1 MRCSNS
7 IIRINL
13 HLTLIWFL
21 CGFQRSCS
29 LISSGHHSSSLQR
42 LESFTLSARRQRDSN
57 GVPDEKEERRKKKNK
72 YAKFSKTDNLAQ
84 DPMDAMIAESENKLK
99 ELELEKAKRRNTA
112 IPLSERERSET
123 RERNKFEFPDTK
135 TIDPNDP
142 TTFGYTELGTIIGAH
157 GVKGLLKIASVTD
170 FPERLC
176 EPGPRHLKPYN
187 RRSPRAV
194 DLLSGRH
201 RMDNEYLIELAGIGD
216 RDAANK
222 LRGSVLYARQ
232 EERPKSVE
240 SDEYLVTD
248 LVDLEVFIE
257 EGYIE
262 DENDSSSEALS
273 GSFVGNVYGVVL
285 GSEMC
290 PIPGLGQDMLEVVL
304 PRGLGGTASW
314 KDEMV
319 LIPLVPQIVPRVDL
333 KEKKIFITPPSGLL
347 DLTYVHEEKVRIK
360 GFLPPAKD

>member
-1 MRCSNS
+1 MT
-7 IIRINL
+7 RITL
-13 HLTLIWFL
+13 HLALIYFF
-21 CGFQRSCS
+21 CTFQQSTS
-29 LISSGHHSSSLQR
+29 LISLGHRFSPLQR
-42 LESFTLSARRQRDSN
+42 LGHVTLSARRQREVNSKVSDN
-57 GVPDEKEERRKKKNK
+57 QGQRRKKKNK
-72 YAKFSKTDNLAQ
+72 YAKFSKTDNLAK
-84 DPMDAMIAESENKLK
+84 DPMDALIAESENKLQ
-99 ELELEKAKRRNTA
+99 EMELEKAKRRNTA
-112 IPLSERERSET
+112 IPLSEREMSEK
-123 RERNKFEFPDTK
+123 RERNKFVFPDAK
-135 TIDPNDP
+135 SIDPNDP
-142 TTFGYTELGTIIGAH
+142 STFGYTELGTIIGAH
-157 GVKGLLKIASVTD
+157 GVKGLVKVASVTD
-170 FPERLC
+170 FAERLC
-176 EPGPRHLKPYN
+176 QPGPRHLKPHN

-194 DLLSGRH
+194 ELLSGRH
-201 RMDNEYLIELAGIGD
+201 RMDDEYLVKLSGIGD

-232 EERPKSVE
+232 EERPKAVA

-262 DENDSSSEALS
+262 DEDDPNSASLG
-273 GSFVGNVYGVVL
+273 GSFVGSVFGVVL

-290 PIPGLGQDMLEVVL
+290 PIPGLGQDMLEIVL

-319 LIPLVPQIVPRVDL
+319 LIPLVPQIVPRIDL

-360 GFLPPAKD
+360 GFLPPAKE